1 MYSKDTP
8 NEKTGFSF
16 EVFPPKKDASIDT
29 IYKTLDDLQNLSPD
43 FISVTYSAGGSNN
56 SAATV
61 RIASDIQEKYHVPS
75 MAHLACIQLDKNDVT
90 NMLTKFRENGIT
102 KILALRGDLAPDMT
116 PKTDF
121 LHASDLVAFIK
132 AHGDFT
138 VAGAC
143 YPEGHSECDTLEQDI
158 ANLKRKVDAGTDF
171 LVSQL
176 FFNND
181 YFYSFVDKARN
192 AGIYVPIEAGVM
204 PVTNKKQIERMV
216 TMCGASLPKK
226 FVTIMNR
233 YENNPEALREAGI
246 AYAIDQIVDLFAHGV
261 DGVHLY
267 TMNNAYVATK
277 ISQAVEALR

>member
-16 EVFPPKKDASIDT
+16 EIFPPKKDAPIET
-29 IYKTLDDLQNLSPD
+29 IYKTLEDLKNLSPD
-43 FISVTYSAGGSNN
+43 FISVTYSAGGSQN
-56 SAATV
+56 SATTV
-61 RIASDIQEKYHVPS
+61 QITSDIQEKYNVPS
-75 MAHLACIQLDKNDVT
+75 MAHLACIQLSKEDAKDILNR
-90 NMLTKFRENGIT
+90 LREN
-102 KILALRGDLAPDMT
+102 KVQRILALRGDLTPNMT

-121 LHASDLVAFIK
+121 HHASDLVSFIK
-132 AHGDFT
+132 SQGDFT

-143 YPEGHSECDTLEQDI
+143 YPEGHSECDSLEQDI
-158 ANLKRKVDAGTDF
+158 ENLKRKVDAGTDF

-176 FFNND
+176 FFQND
-181 YFYSFVDKARN
+181 FFYSFVDKARN
-192 AGIYVPIEAGVM
+192 AGIYVPIEAGIM

>member
-1 MYSKDTP
+1 MYSKDSP

-16 EVFPPKKDASIDT
+16 EIFPPKKEAPIDT
-29 IYKTLDDLQNLSPD
+29 IYKTLEDLKNLSPD
-43 FISVTYSAGGSNN
+43 FISVTYSAGGSQN

-61 RIASDIQEKYHVPS
+61 QIASDIQEKYKIPS
-75 MAHLACIQLDKNDVT
+75 MSHLACIQLSKEDAKDILNR
-90 NMLTKFRENGIT
+90 LREN
-102 KILALRGDLAPDMT
+102 KVQRILALRGDLSPNMT

-121 LHASDLVAFIK
+121 RHASDLVSFIK
-132 AHGDFT
+132 SQGDFT

-143 YPEGHSECDTLEQDI
+143 YPEGHSECDSLEQDI
-158 ANLKRKVDAGTDF
+158 ENLKRKVDAGTDF

-176 FFNND
+176 FFQND
-181 YFYSFVDKARN
+181 FFYSFVDKARN
-192 AGIYVPIEAGVM
+192 AGIYVPIEAGIM